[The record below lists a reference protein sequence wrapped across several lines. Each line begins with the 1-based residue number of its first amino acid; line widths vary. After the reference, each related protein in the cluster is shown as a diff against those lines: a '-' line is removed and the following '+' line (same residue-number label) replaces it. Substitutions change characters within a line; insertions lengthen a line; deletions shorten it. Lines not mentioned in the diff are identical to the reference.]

1 MVVVGEGEDDVDIAV
16 VIASLQCLRR
26 VWLLFSD
33 MKVTFRFVDVDANV

>member
-1 MVVVGEGEDDVDIAV
+1 MVVVGEGGDGVAIAV

-33 MKVTFRFVDVDANV
+33 MKVTLRLVDVDANV